1 MRYLRGLLGGNT
13 FLRKMPLK
21 TSALEAVS
29 GEREDR
35 MQKNTISVM
44 VGKGSLN
51 HNSRVFYAENV
62 DPSRSHLNIEYC
74 NENIKDVYHELF
86 DDALARYN
94 AKQKRSDRKIENYY
108 EKICSGKQEKP
119 FHELVIQIGN
129 RDTCAAA
136 TEDGAFA
143 ARLLDEYMR
152 GFQKRNP
159 TLRVFSAH
167 LHMDEATPHLHIDF
181 VPYTTGSK
189 RGLDT
194 RVSLKKAL
202 EALGF
207 KGGTRSD
214 TEWDQ
219 WANAEKERLA
229 EIMLAHGVEWEKKG
243 THEEHLSVL
252 DYKKKERTK
261 EVELLERQKENIKR
275 TTEAQLKASAQL
287 HMELSQANHELTA
300 LRRET
305 ADAREEKE
313 DALQAVATAKKEAE
327 EAEAIVEEN
336 QKKANGLKGYIQTF
350 ERNVHEYD
358 DAKKWQLP
366 EPDFLMGAGT
376 YREKKALPLVNK
388 LKNVIKNLTLQLIHA
403 LEANDRLKQSLK
415 KSDQK
420 ADRLLN
426 RISSLEE
433 RNNILDER
441 SHRLELVEH
450 AVGEDQVNR
459 IADEQSRREE
469 WEKKQRKRQRNRTE
483 WTL

>member
-1 MRYLRGLLGGNT
+1 MH
-13 FLRKMPLK
+13 
-21 TSALEAVS
+21 
-29 GEREDR
+29 
-35 MQKNTISVM
+35 KNTISVM
-44 VGKGSLN
+44 VGKGSLK

-108 EKICSGKQEKP
+108 EKICSGKQEKL

-136 TEDGAFA
+136 TDDGAYA
-143 ARLLDEYMR
+143 ARLLDEYMQ
-152 GFQKRNP
+152 GFQTRNP

-181 VPYTTGSK
+181 VPFTTGSK

-207 KGGTRSD
+207 KGGTRND

-252 DYKKKERTK
+252 DYKKKERIK
-261 EVELLERQKENIKR
+261 EVELLERQKENIER
-275 TTEAQLKASAQL
+275 TTEAQLKVSAQL
-287 HMELSQANHELTA
+287 HMELSQVNQELTEVH
-300 LRRET
+300 RET
-305 ADAREEKE
+305 AQAKVEKE
-313 DALQAVATAKKEAE
+313 NALQVAATAKKAAE
-327 EAEAIVEEN
+327 EAEAVKEES
-336 QKKANGLKGYIQTF
+336 QKKANSLKAYIQSF
-350 ERNVHEYD
+350 ERNVYEYD
-358 DAKKWQLP
+358 EAKKWQLP

-415 KSDQK
+415 TSDQK
-420 ADRLLN
+420 IDHLRN
-426 RISSLEE
+426 RVSKLEE

-450 AVGEDQVNR
+450 AVGEEQVNR

-469 WEKKQRKRQRNRTE
+469 WERNQRKRQRGRAE
-483 WTL
+483 WSL

>member
-1 MRYLRGLLGGNT
+1 MH
-13 FLRKMPLK
+13 
-21 TSALEAVS
+21 
-29 GEREDR
+29 
-35 MQKNTISVM
+35 KNTISVM

-62 DPSRSHLNIEYC
+62 DPSLSHLNIEYC

-152 GFQKRNP
+152 GFQKRNS

-181 VPYTTGSK
+181 VPYTTGSR

-219 WANAEKERLA
+219 WANAEKECLA
-229 EIMLAHGVEWEKKG
+229 EIMLAHGIEWEKKG

-252 DYKKKERTK
+252 DYKKRERTK
-261 EVELLERQKENIKR
+261 EVERLERQKENIER
-275 TTEAQLKASAQL
+275 TKEAQLKVSAQL
-287 HMELSQANHELTA
+287 HMELSQANHELTE

-313 DALQAVATAKKEAE
+313 NAIQAAATAKKEAE
-327 EAEAIVEEN
+327 EAEAFVAEN
-336 QKKANGLKGYIQTF
+336 QKKADGLKAYIQTF

-358 DAKKWQLP
+358 EAKKWQLP
-366 EPDFLMGAGT
+366 EPDFMMGTVA
-376 YREKKALPLVNK
+376 YRDKKARPLVNK
-388 LKNVIKNLTLQLIHA
+388 LKDVIKNLTLQPIRA
-403 LEANDRLKQSLK
+403 LAANERLQQRLKM
-415 KSDQK
+415 SDQK
-420 ADRLLN
+420 VDRLLN
-426 RISSLEE
+426 RISNLEE
-433 RNNILDER
+433 RNSILEER

-469 WEKKQRKRQRNRTE
+469 REKKQRKRQRNRTE

>member
-1 MRYLRGLLGGNT
+1 
-13 FLRKMPLK
+13 
-21 TSALEAVS
+21 
-29 GEREDR
+29 

-44 VGKGSLN
+44 VGKGSLS

-86 DDALARYN
+86 DDALVRYN
-94 AKQKRSDRKIENYY
+94 AKQKRSDRKIDNYY

-152 GFQKRNP
+152 GFQERNP

-219 WANAEKERLA
+219 WANAEKEHLA

-261 EVELLERQKENIKR
+261 EVELLERQKENIK
-275 TTEAQLKASAQL
+275 TSMEAQLKASAQL
-287 HMELSQANHELTA
+287 HMELSQTNHELTA

-305 ADAREEKE
+305 AEAREEKE

-336 QKKANGLKGYIQTF
+336 QKKANSLKGYIQAF

-403 LEANDRLKQSLK
+403 LEANDRMQKSLK
-415 KSDQK
+415 ISDQK

-426 RISSLEE
+426 RVSDLEE
-433 RNNILDER
+433 RNNLLIER
-441 SHRLELVEH
+441 SHKLELVEH
-450 AVGEDQVNR
+450 ALGENQVNR
-459 IADEQSRREE
+459 IVNEQSRREE
-469 WEKKQRKRQRNRTE
+469 WMRSQRIKQRNRADHM
-483 WTL
+483 L

>member
-1 MRYLRGLLGGNT
+1 
-13 FLRKMPLK
+13 
-21 TSALEAVS
+21 
-29 GEREDR
+29 

-74 NENIKDVYHELF
+74 NENIQDVYHELF

-119 FHELVIQIGN
+119 FHEIVIQIGN

-136 TEDGAFA
+136 TENGAFA
-143 ARLLDEYMR
+143 ARLLDEYMQ

-181 VPYTTGSK
+181 VPFTTGSK

-219 WANAEKERLA
+219 WANTEKERLA
-229 EIMLAHGVEWEKKG
+229 EIMLEHGVEWEKKG

-261 EVELLERQKENIKR
+261 EVELLERQRDNIR
-275 TTEAQLKASAQL
+275 IATEKQLKASAQL
-287 HMELSQANHELTA
+287 RMELEQANHKLTELHK
-300 LRRET
+300 ET
-305 ADAREEKE
+305 SDAREEKE
-313 DALQAVATAKKEAE
+313 EALQAAEAARKEAE
-327 EAEAIVEEN
+327 EAEAIVAEN
-336 QKKANGLKGYIQTF
+336 QKKANGLKAYIQTF

-358 DAKKWQLP
+358 EAKKWQLP
-366 EPDFLMGAGT
+366 EPDFMMGAGA
-376 YREKKALPLVNK
+376 YRDKKARPLVNK
-388 LKNVIKNLTLQLIHA
+388 LKDVIKNLTLQLIRA
-403 LEANDRLKQSLK
+403 LAANERLQQRLKM
-415 KSDQK
+415 SDQK
-420 ADRLLN
+420 VERLLN
-426 RISSLEE
+426 RVGNLEK
-433 RNNILDER
+433 RNKLLNER
-441 SHRLELVEH
+441 SHRLELVER
-450 AVGEDQVNR
+450 AIGEDQVNR
-459 IADEQSRREE
+459 IADERSRREE
-469 WEKKQRKRQRNRTE
+469 WERKQSKKQRGEQYI
-483 WTL
+483 

>member
-1 MRYLRGLLGGNT
+1 MHR
-13 FLRKMPLK
+13 
-21 TSALEAVS
+21 
-29 GEREDR
+29 
-35 MQKNTISVM
+35 NTISVM

-143 ARLLDEYMR
+143 ARLLDEYMQ
-152 GFQKRNP
+152 GFQTRNP

-202 EALGF
+202 ETLGF
-207 KGGTRSD
+207 KGGTRTD

-229 EIMLAHGVEWEKKG
+229 EIMLAHGIEWEKKG

-252 DYKKKERTK
+252 DYKKKERAK
-261 EVELLERQKENIKR
+261 EVEQLEKRKENIET

-287 HMELSQANHELTA
+287 RMELSQASQELQEVRIQTS
-300 LRRET
+300 
-305 ADAREEKE
+305 DAQKEKE
-313 DALQAVATAKKEAE
+313 NALQVVAMAKKEAE
-327 EAEAIVEEN
+327 EAEAIKEVS
-336 QKKANGLKGYIQTF
+336 QKKADDLKKYVQTF
-350 ERNVHEYD
+350 ERNIYEYD
-358 DAKKWQLP
+358 EAKKWQLP
-366 EPDFLMGAGT
+366 EPDFMMGAGT
-376 YREKKALPLVNK
+376 YRNKKALPLVNK

-403 LEANDRLKQSLK
+403 LEANDHLKQNLK

-420 ADRLLN
+420 VDHLLN
-426 RISSLEE
+426 RVSKLEE
-433 RNNILDER
+433 RNIILNER

-450 AVGEDQVNR
+450 AVGEDQVKR
-459 IADEQSRREE
+459 IADEQSRCEE
-469 WEKKQRKRQRNRTE
+469 WERHQRKRQRGE
-483 WTL
+483 QYI

>member
-1 MRYLRGLLGGNT
+1 MH
-13 FLRKMPLK
+13 
-21 TSALEAVS
+21 
-29 GEREDR
+29 
-35 MQKNTISVM
+35 KNTISVM

-229 EIMLAHGVEWEKKG
+229 EIMLAHGVEWKKKG

-261 EVELLERQKENIKR
+261 EVELLERQRDNIR
-275 TTEAQLKASAQL
+275 IATEKQLKASAQL
-287 HMELSQANHELTA
+287 RMELSQVSQELQEVRIQTS
-300 LRRET
+300 
-305 ADAREEKE
+305 DAQKEKE
-313 DALQAVATAKKEAE
+313 NALQAVAMAKKEAE
-327 EAEAIVEEN
+327 EAEAIKEVS
-336 QKKANGLKGYIQTF
+336 QKKADDLKKYVQTF
-350 ERNVHEYD
+350 ERNIYEYD
-358 DAKKWQLP
+358 EAKKWQLP
-366 EPDFLMGAGT
+366 EPDFMMGAGT
-376 YREKKALPLVNK
+376 YRNKKALPLVNK

-403 LEANDRLKQSLK
+403 LEANDHLKQNLK

-420 ADRLLN
+420 VDHLLN
-426 RISSLEE
+426 RVSKLEE
-433 RNNILDER
+433 RNIILNER

-450 AVGEDQVNR
+450 AVGEDQVKR
-459 IADEQSRREE
+459 IADEQSRCEE
-469 WEKKQRKRQRNRTE
+469 WERHQRKRQRGE
-483 WTL
+483 QYI

>member
-1 MRYLRGLLGGNT
+1 
-13 FLRKMPLK
+13 
-21 TSALEAVS
+21 
-29 GEREDR
+29 

-44 VGKGSLN
+44 VGKGSLK

-62 DPSRSHLNIEYC
+62 DSSRSHLNIEYC

-136 TEDGAFA
+136 TDDGVFA
-143 ARLLDEYMR
+143 ARLLDDYMR
-152 GFQKRNP
+152 GFQERNP

-181 VPYTTGSK
+181 VPFTTGSK

-261 EVELLERQKENIKR
+261 EVEQLERQKENIER
-275 TTEAQLKASAQL
+275 TTEAQLKVSAQL
-287 HMELSQANHELTA
+287 HMELSQANYELTE

-305 ADAREEKE
+305 AEAREEKE
-313 DALQAVATAKKEAE
+313 EALQAVATAKKEAE

-336 QKKANGLKGYIQTF
+336 QKKADDLKAYIRTF

-403 LEANDRLKQSLK
+403 LEANERLQKSLK
-415 KSDQK
+415 KTEQK
-420 ADRLLN
+420 VDHLLN
-426 RISSLEE
+426 RVNKLEE
-433 RNNILDER
+433 KNKLLNER
-441 SHRLELVEH
+441 SHTLELVEH
-450 AVGEDQVNR
+450 AVGEDQVER
-459 IADEQSRREE
+459 IAGEQDKREE
-469 WEKKQRKRQRNRTE
+469 WERKQRKRQRGRTE
-483 WTL
+483 WSL

>member
-1 MRYLRGLLGGNT
+1 MHR
-13 FLRKMPLK
+13 
-21 TSALEAVS
+21 
-29 GEREDR
+29 
-35 MQKNTISVM
+35 NTISVM

-143 ARLLDEYMR
+143 ARLLDEYMQ
-152 GFQKRNP
+152 GFQTRNP

-202 EALGF
+202 ETLGF
-207 KGGTRSD
+207 KGGTRTD

-229 EIMLAHGVEWEKKG
+229 EIMLAHGIEWEKKG

-252 DYKKKERTK
+252 DYKKKERAK
-261 EVELLERQKENIKR
+261 EVEQLEKRKENIET

-287 HMELSQANHELTA
+287 RMELSQASQELQEVRIQTS
-300 LRRET
+300 
-305 ADAREEKE
+305 DAQKEKE
-313 DALQAVATAKKEAE
+313 NALQVVAMAKKEAE
-327 EAEAIVEEN
+327 EAEAIKEVS
-336 QKKANGLKGYIQTF
+336 QKKADDLKKYVQTF
-350 ERNVHEYD
+350 ERNIYEYD
-358 DAKKWQLP
+358 EAKKWQLP
-366 EPDFLMGAGT
+366 EPDFMMGAGT
-376 YREKKALPLVNK
+376 YRNKKALPLVNK

-403 LEANDRLKQSLK
+403 LEANDHLKKDLK

-420 ADRLLN
+420 VDHLLN
-426 RISSLEE
+426 RVSKLEE
-433 RNNILDER
+433 RNNILNER

-450 AVGEDQVNR
+450 AVGEDQVKR
-459 IADEQSRREE
+459 IADEQSRCEE
-469 WEKKQRKRQRNRTE
+469 WERHQRKRQRGE
-483 WTL
+483 QYI

>member
-1 MRYLRGLLGGNT
+1 
-13 FLRKMPLK
+13 
-21 TSALEAVS
+21 
-29 GEREDR
+29 

-136 TEDGAFA
+136 TDDGAFA
-143 ARLLDEYMR
+143 ARLLDEYMQ
-152 GFQKRNP
+152 GFQTRNP

-229 EIMLAHGVEWEKKG
+229 EIMLAHGIEWEKKG

-252 DYKKKERTK
+252 DYKKKERIK
-261 EVELLERQKENIKR
+261 EVELLERQKENIK
-275 TTEAQLKASAQL
+275 TSMEEQLKASAQL
-287 HMELSQANHELTA
+287 HMELSQTNHELTA

-305 ADAREEKE
+305 AEAREEKE
-313 DALQAVATAKKEAE
+313 DVLQAVVTAKKEAE

-336 QKKANGLKGYIQTF
+336 QKKANSLKGYIQAF

-358 DAKKWQLP
+358 NAKKWQLP
-366 EPDFLMGAGT
+366 EPEIFMGAGA

-403 LEANDRLKQSLK
+403 LEANERLQKSLK
-415 KSDQK
+415 MSDQK
-420 ADRLLN
+420 IDRLLSRVRN
-426 RISSLEE
+426 LEE
-433 RNNILDER
+433 CNNILNER
-441 SHRLELVEH
+441 SHMLELVEH
-450 AVGEDQVNR
+450 AVGEDQVSR
-459 IADEQSRREE
+459 IVDEQSRREE
-469 WEKKQRKRQRNRTE
+469 WERNQRKRHRGMAE
-483 WTL
+483 WSL

>member
-1 MRYLRGLLGGNT
+1 
-13 FLRKMPLK
+13 
-21 TSALEAVS
+21 
-29 GEREDR
+29 

-44 VGKGSLN
+44 VGKGSLK

-62 DPSRSHLNIEYC
+62 NPSRSHLNIEYC

-119 FHELVIQIGN
+119 FHEIVIQIGN

-136 TEDGAFA
+136 TENGAFA
-143 ARLLDEYMR
+143 ARLLDEYMQ

-181 VPYTTGSK
+181 VPYTTGSR

-287 HMELSQANHELTA
+287 RMELEQASQELQEVRIQTS
-300 LRRET
+300 
-305 ADAREEKE
+305 DAQKEKE
-313 DALQAVATAKKEAE
+313 NALQVVAMAKKEAE
-327 EAEAIVEEN
+327 EAEAIKEVS
-336 QKKANGLKGYIQTF
+336 QKKADDLKKYVQTF
-350 ERNVHEYD
+350 ERNIYEYD
-358 DAKKWQLP
+358 EAKKWQLP
-366 EPDFLMGAGT
+366 EPDFMMGAGT
-376 YREKKALPLVNK
+376 YRNKKALPLVNK

-403 LEANDRLKQSLK
+403 LETNERLQKSLK
-415 KSDQK
+415 ISEQK
-420 ADRLLN
+420 VDHLLN
-426 RISSLEE
+426 RVSHLEE
-433 RNNILDER
+433 KNNLLNER
-441 SHRLELVEH
+441 SHTLELVEH

-459 IADEQSRREE
+459 IAGEQSRREE
-469 WEKKQRKRQRNRTE
+469 WERKQRKRQRGRAE
-483 WTL
+483 WSL

>member
-1 MRYLRGLLGGNT
+1 
-13 FLRKMPLK
+13 
-21 TSALEAVS
+21 
-29 GEREDR
+29 

-119 FHELVIQIGN
+119 FHEIIIQIGN
-129 RDTCAAA
+129 KDTCAAA

-152 GFQKRNP
+152 GFQKRNS

-181 VPYTTGSK
+181 VPYTTGSR

-229 EIMLAHGVEWEKKG
+229 EIMLANGVEWEKKG

-261 EVELLERQKENIKR
+261 EVELLERQKENIEQTK
-275 TTEAQLKASAQL
+275 EAQLKASAQL
-287 HMELSQANHELTA
+287 RMELSQASQELQEVRIQTS
-300 LRRET
+300 
-305 ADAREEKE
+305 DAQKEKE
-313 DALQAVATAKKEAE
+313 NALQVVAMAKKEAE
-327 EAEAIVEEN
+327 EAEAIKEES
-336 QKKANGLKGYIQTF
+336 QKKADDLKKYIQSF
-350 ERNVHEYD
+350 ERNIYEYD
-358 DAKKWQLP
+358 EAKKWQLP
-366 EPDFLMGAGT
+366 EPDFMMGAGT
-376 YREKKALPLVNK
+376 YRNKKALPLVNK

-403 LEANDRLKQSLK
+403 LEANERLQKSLK
-415 KSDQK
+415 ISEQK
-420 ADRLLN
+420 VEHLLN
-426 RISSLEE
+426 SVSHLEE
-433 RNNILDER
+433 KNNLLNKR
-441 SHRLELVEH
+441 SHTLELVEH

-459 IADEQSRREE
+459 IAGEQSRREE
-469 WEKKQRKRQRNRTE
+469 WERVGQRKRGRATY
-483 WTL
+483 LM

>member
-1 MRYLRGLLGGNT
+1 MH
-13 FLRKMPLK
+13 
-21 TSALEAVS
+21 
-29 GEREDR
+29 
-35 MQKNTISVM
+35 KNTISVM

-108 EKICSGKQEKP
+108 EKICSGKQEKL
-119 FHELVIQIGN
+119 FHEIVIQIGN

-136 TEDGAFA
+136 TDDGAFA
-143 ARLLDEYMR
+143 ARLLDEYMQ
-152 GFQKRNP
+152 GFQTRNP

-181 VPYTTGSK
+181 VPFTTGSK

-229 EIMLAHGVEWEKKG
+229 EIMLAHGIEWEKKG

-252 DYKKKERTK
+252 DYKKKERIK
-261 EVELLERQKENIKR
+261 EVELLERQKENIK
-275 TTEAQLKASAQL
+275 TSMEEQLKASAQL
-287 HMELSQANHELTA
+287 HMELSQTNHELTA

-305 ADAREEKE
+305 AEAREEKE

-336 QKKANGLKGYIQTF
+336 QKKANSLKGYIQVF

-388 LKNVIKNLTLQLIHA
+388 LKNVIKSLTLQLIHA
-403 LEANDRLKQSLK
+403 LEANERLQKSLK
-415 KSDQK
+415 MSDQK

-426 RISSLEE
+426 RVSNLEE
-433 RNNILDER
+433 RNNLLIER
-441 SHRLELVEH
+441 SHKLELVEH
-450 AVGEDQVNR
+450 AVGEDQVSR
-459 IADEQSRREE
+459 IVDKQSRREE
-469 WEKKQRKRQRNRTE
+469 WERKQRKRQRGREE
-483 WTL
+483 WLQ

>member
-1 MRYLRGLLGGNT
+1 
-13 FLRKMPLK
+13 
-21 TSALEAVS
+21 
-29 GEREDR
+29 
-35 MQKNTISVM
+35 M

-108 EKICSGKQEKP
+108 EKICSGKQEKL
-119 FHELVIQIGN
+119 FHEIVIQIGN

-136 TEDGAFA
+136 TDDGAFA
-143 ARLLDEYMR
+143 ARLLDEYMQ
-152 GFQKRNP
+152 GFQTRNP

-181 VPYTTGSK
+181 VPFTTGSK

-229 EIMLAHGVEWEKKG
+229 EIMLAHGIEWEKKG

-252 DYKKKERTK
+252 DYKKKERIK
-261 EVELLERQKENIKR
+261 EVELLERQKENIK
-275 TTEAQLKASAQL
+275 TSMEEQLKASAQL
-287 HMELSQANHELTA
+287 HMELSQTNHELTA

-305 ADAREEKE
+305 AEAREEKE
-313 DALQAVATAKKEAE
+313 DVLQAVVTAKKEAE

-336 QKKANGLKGYIQTF
+336 QKKANSLKGYIQAF

-358 DAKKWQLP
+358 NAKKWQLP
-366 EPDFLMGAGT
+366 EPEIFMGAGA

-403 LEANDRLKQSLK
+403 LEANERLQKSLK
-415 KSDQK
+415 MSDQK
-420 ADRLLN
+420 IDRLLSRVRN
-426 RISSLEE
+426 LEE
-433 RNNILDER
+433 CNNILNER
-441 SHRLELVEH
+441 SHMLELVEH
-450 AVGEDQVNR
+450 AVGEDQVSR
-459 IADEQSRREE
+459 IVDEQSRREE
-469 WEKKQRKRQRNRTE
+469 WERNQRKRHRGMAE
-483 WTL
+483 WSL

>member
-1 MRYLRGLLGGNT
+1 
-13 FLRKMPLK
+13 
-21 TSALEAVS
+21 
-29 GEREDR
+29 

-44 VGKGSLN
+44 VGKGSLK
-51 HNSRVFYAENV
+51 HNSRGFYAENV

-86 DDALARYN
+86 DDALVRYN
-94 AKQKRSDRKIENYY
+94 AKQKRSDRKIDNYY

-152 GFQKRNP
+152 GFQERNP

-229 EIMLAHGVEWEKKG
+229 EIMLAHDVEWEKKG

-261 EVELLERQKENIKR
+261 EVELLERQKENIK
-275 TTEAQLKASAQL
+275 TSMEEQLKASAQL

-327 EAEAIVEEN
+327 EAEAIVEKN
-336 QKKANGLKGYIQTF
+336 QKKANSLKGYIQAF
-350 ERNVHEYD
+350 ERNVREYD

-403 LEANDRLKQSLK
+403 LEANERLQKSLK
-415 KSDQK
+415 MSDQK

-426 RISSLEE
+426 RVSNLEE
-433 RNNILDER
+433 RNNLLIER
-441 SHRLELVEH
+441 SHKLELVEH

-459 IADEQSRREE
+459 IAGEQSKREE
-469 WEKKQRKRQRNRTE
+469 WERSQRKRHRGRAE
-483 WTL
+483 WSL

>member
-1 MRYLRGLLGGNT
+1 MH
-13 FLRKMPLK
+13 
-21 TSALEAVS
+21 
-29 GEREDR
+29 
-35 MQKNTISVM
+35 KNTISVM

-51 HNSRVFYAENV
+51 HNSRVFYADNV

-108 EKICSGKQEKP
+108 EKIRSGKQEKP
-119 FHELVIQIGN
+119 FHEIVIQIGN

-136 TEDGAFA
+136 TDDGSFA
-143 ARLLDEYMR
+143 ARLLDEYMQ
-152 GFQKRNP
+152 GFQTRNP

-181 VPYTTGSK
+181 VPFTTGSK

-229 EIMLAHGVEWEKKG
+229 EIMLAHGIEWEKKG

-252 DYKKKERTK
+252 DYKKKERIK
-261 EVELLERQKENIKR
+261 EVELLERQKENIK
-275 TTEAQLKASAQL
+275 TSMEEQLKASAQL
-287 HMELSQANHELTA
+287 HMELSQTNHELTA

-305 ADAREEKE
+305 AEAREEKE
-313 DALQAVATAKKEAE
+313 DVLQAVVTAKKEAE

-336 QKKANGLKGYIQTF
+336 QKKANSLKGYIQAF

-358 DAKKWQLP
+358 NAKKWQLP
-366 EPDFLMGAGT
+366 EPEIFMGAGA

-403 LEANDRLKQSLK
+403 LEANERLQKSLK
-415 KSDQK
+415 MSDQK
-420 ADRLLN
+420 IDRLLSRVRN
-426 RISSLEE
+426 LEE
-433 RNNILDER
+433 CNNILNER
-441 SHRLELVEH
+441 SHMLELVEH
-450 AVGEDQVNR
+450 AVGEDQVSR
-459 IADEQSRREE
+459 IVDEQSRREE
-469 WEKKQRKRQRNRTE
+469 WERNQRKRHRGMAE
-483 WTL
+483 WSL

>member
-1 MRYLRGLLGGNT
+1 MH
-13 FLRKMPLK
+13 
-21 TSALEAVS
+21 
-29 GEREDR
+29 
-35 MQKNTISVM
+35 KNTISVM
-44 VGKGSLN
+44 VGKGSLK

-62 DPSRSHLNIEYC
+62 DPSLSHLNIEYC

-108 EKICSGKQEKP
+108 EKICSGKQEKL
-119 FHELVIQIGN
+119 FHEIVIQIGN

-136 TEDGAFA
+136 TDDGAFA
-143 ARLLDEYMR
+143 ARLLDEYMQ
-152 GFQKRNP
+152 GFQTRNP

-181 VPYTTGSK
+181 VPFTTGSK

-229 EIMLAHGVEWEKKG
+229 EIMLAHGIEWEKKG

-252 DYKKKERTK
+252 DYKKKERIK
-261 EVELLERQKENIKR
+261 EVELLERQKENIK
-275 TTEAQLKASAQL
+275 TSMEEQLKASAQL
-287 HMELSQANHELTA
+287 HMELSQTNHELTA

-305 ADAREEKE
+305 AEAREEKE
-313 DALQAVATAKKEAE
+313 DVLQAVVTAKKEAE

-336 QKKANGLKGYIQTF
+336 QKKANSLKGYIQAF

-358 DAKKWQLP
+358 NAKKWQLP
-366 EPDFLMGAGT
+366 EPEIFMGAGA

-403 LEANDRLKQSLK
+403 LEANERLQKSLK
-415 KSDQK
+415 MSDQK
-420 ADRLLN
+420 IDRLLSRVRN
-426 RISSLEE
+426 LEE
-433 RNNILDER
+433 CNNILNER
-441 SHRLELVEH
+441 SHMLELVEH
-450 AVGEDQVNR
+450 AVGEDQVSR
-459 IADEQSRREE
+459 IVDEQSRREE
-469 WEKKQRKRQRNRTE
+469 WERNQRKRHRGMAE
-483 WTL
+483 WSL

>member
-1 MRYLRGLLGGNT
+1 
-13 FLRKMPLK
+13 MPLK

-29 GEREDR
+29 GEGEDR
-35 MQKNTISVM
+35 MHKNTISVM

-62 DPSRSHLNIEYC
+62 DPSLSHLNIEYC

-108 EKICSGKQEKP
+108 EKIRSGKQEKP
-119 FHELVIQIGN
+119 FHEIIIQIGN
-129 RDTCAAA
+129 KDTCAAA

-152 GFQKRNP
+152 GFQKRNS

-229 EIMLAHGVEWEKKG
+229 KIMLAHGVEWEKKG

-261 EVELLERQKENIKR
+261 EVEQLERQKENIER
-275 TTEAQLKASAQL
+275 TTEAQLKVSAQL
-287 HMELSQANHELTA
+287 HMKLSQVNHELTA
-300 LRRET
+300 LRKET

-313 DALQAVATAKKEAE
+313 DALQAAATAKKEAA
-327 EAEAIVEEN
+327 EAEAVKEES
-336 QKKANGLKGYIQTF
+336 QKKANSLKAYIRTF
-350 ERNVHEYD
+350 ERNVREYD

-376 YREKKALPLVNK
+376 FREKKALPLVNK

-403 LEANDRLKQSLK
+403 LEANDRLKQDLK

-420 ADRLLN
+420 VDHLLN
-426 RISSLEE
+426 RVSKLEE
-433 RNNILDER
+433 RNSILDER
-441 SHRLELVEH
+441 SHMLELVEH
-450 AVGEDQVNR
+450 AVGKDQVNR
-459 IADEQSRREE
+459 VAEEQRRYEE
-469 WEKKQRKRQRNRTE
+469 WERNQRKRQRGE
-483 WTL
+483 LYI

>member
-1 MRYLRGLLGGNT
+1 
-13 FLRKMPLK
+13 
-21 TSALEAVS
+21 
-29 GEREDR
+29 

-44 VGKGSLN
+44 VGKGSLS

-86 DDALARYN
+86 DDALVRYN
-94 AKQKRSDRKIENYY
+94 AKQKRSDRKIDNYY

-152 GFQKRNP
+152 GFQERNP

-229 EIMLAHGVEWEKKG
+229 EIMLAHGIEWEKKG

-261 EVELLERQKENIKR
+261 EVELLERQKENIK
-275 TTEAQLKASAQL
+275 TSMEAQLKASAQL
-287 HMELSQANHELTA
+287 HMELSQTNHELTA

-305 ADAREEKE
+305 AEAREEKE

-336 QKKANGLKGYIQTF
+336 QKKANSLKGYIQVF

-388 LKNVIKNLTLQLIHA
+388 LKNVIKSLTLQLIHA
-403 LEANDRLKQSLK
+403 LEANERLQKSLK
-415 KSDQK
+415 MSDQK

-426 RISSLEE
+426 RVSNLEE
-433 RNNILDER
+433 RNNLLIER
-441 SHRLELVEH
+441 SHKLELVEH
-450 AVGEDQVNR
+450 AVGEDQVSR
-459 IADEQSRREE
+459 IVDKQSRREE
-469 WEKKQRKRQRNRTE
+469 WERKQRKRQRGREE
-483 WTL
+483 WLQ

>member
-1 MRYLRGLLGGNT
+1 
-13 FLRKMPLK
+13 
-21 TSALEAVS
+21 
-29 GEREDR
+29 

-143 ARLLDEYMR
+143 ARMLDEYMQ
-152 GFQKRNP
+152 GFQTRNP

-202 EALGF
+202 ETLGF
-207 KGGTRSD
+207 KGGTRTD

-219 WANAEKERLA
+219 WANAEKDRLA
-229 EIMLAHGVEWEKKG
+229 EIMLAHDVEWEKKG

-252 DYKKKERTK
+252 DYKKKERIK
-261 EVELLERQKENIKR
+261 EVERLERQKDNIER
-275 TTEAQLKASAQL
+275 TKEAQLKASAQL
-287 HMELSQANHELTA
+287 HMELSQVNHELTA

-313 DALQAVATAKKEAE
+313 DALRAAATAKKEAE
-327 EAEAIVEEN
+327 EAEAVKEES
-336 QKKANGLKGYIQTF
+336 QKKADSLKAYIHTF
-350 ERNVHEYD
+350 ERNVREYD
-358 DAKKWQLP
+358 DAKKWRLP

-403 LEANDRLKQSLK
+403 LEANDRLKQDLK
-415 KSDQK
+415 RSDQK
-420 ADRLLN
+420 VDHLLN
-426 RISSLEE
+426 RVSKLEE

-469 WEKKQRKRQRNRTE
+469 WKRNQRKEQMGRGDR
-483 WTL
+483 LL

>member
-1 MRYLRGLLGGNT
+1 
-13 FLRKMPLK
+13 
-21 TSALEAVS
+21 
-29 GEREDR
+29 

-44 VGKGSLN
+44 VGKGSLK

-62 DPSRSHLNIEYC
+62 DSSRSHLNIEYC

-136 TEDGAFA
+136 TDDGVFA
-143 ARLLDEYMR
+143 ARLLDDYMR
-152 GFQKRNP
+152 GFQERNP

-181 VPYTTGSK
+181 VPFTTGSK

-261 EVELLERQKENIKR
+261 EVEQLERQKENIER
-275 TTEAQLKASAQL
+275 TTEAQLKVSAQL
-287 HMELSQANHELTA
+287 HMELSQANQRMPFRPQQWQ
-300 LRRET
+300 RR
-305 ADAREEKE
+305 
-313 DALQAVATAKKEAE
+313 
-327 EAEAIVEEN
+327 
-336 QKKANGLKGYIQTF
+336 
-350 ERNVHEYD
+350 
-358 DAKKWQLP
+358 
-366 EPDFLMGAGT
+366 
-376 YREKKALPLVNK
+376 
-388 LKNVIKNLTLQLIHA
+388 
-403 LEANDRLKQSLK
+403 RL
-415 KSDQK
+415 
-420 ADRLLN
+420 
-426 RISSLEE
+426 
-433 RNNILDER
+433 
-441 SHRLELVEH
+441 
-450 AVGEDQVNR
+450 
-459 IADEQSRREE
+459 
-469 WEKKQRKRQRNRTE
+469 KKQRQ
-483 WTL
+483 